1 MKNAFYIWTKE
12 DRKNEEEIEYDWVN
26 GNLIIP
32 EQLINM
38 LCEQN
43 VVGMQIRIGIMM
55 LVMRMK
61 VLR

>member
-1 MKNAFYIWTKE
+1 MPFIFGQKRIE
-12 DRKNEEEIEYDWVN
+12 KNEEEIEYDWVN